1 MSEIKHAVIR
11 TDLMSG
17 TYDGSLL
24 RSFKYH
30 NAEGKMADIDNG
42 HIVKLEALMEGE
54 REVWKAVDP
63 AADTP
68 LKDIAVVAGVEV
80 MYDERKKNLDEYYNV
95 AGKAV
100 RGFMHHTN
108 QYFSVTA
115 EALDGAPEVGK
126 YVNVQAG
133 TKLLVADAE
142 SNATMGK
149 IVAVETAGRY
159 TYYVILCK

>member
-24 RSFKYH
+24 RSFKYF
-30 NAEGKMADIDNG
+30 NAEGVMADIDNG
-42 HIVKLEALMEGE
+42 HVVKLEALMEGE

-63 AADTP
+63 DADTP

-100 RGFMHHTN
+100 RGYMYHAN
-108 QYFSVTA
+108 QYFSVTI
-115 EALDGAPEVGK
+115 EALDGTPEVGK
-126 YVNVQAG
+126 FVEIQAG
-133 TKLLVADAE
+133 TKLKVADAAGT
-142 SNATMGK
+142 ATMGK
-149 IVAVETAGRY
+149 IVAIEQAGRY
-159 TYYVILCK
+159 TYYVIKCE